1 MAPHLYLKQHQDREA
16 DVQMKGIL
24 MPLAGLLEMI
34 ELICAWIAALL
45 IIYVML
51 TIAGDVVGRY
61 FLNSP
66 IGWAIEF
73 AEYALMAIPFLS
85 MAWLVRVGGH
95 VSIDLVLNALHRRMR
110 YILGIVVNLL
120 ATATCGLAAYF
131 AILTTLSQ
139 YEREVM
145 TIGIYPIE
153 KYLLISVVAF
163 GLVLTFIEFLRAT
176 FRALSEPV

>member
-1 MAPHLYLKQHQDREA
+1 MN
-16 DVQMKGIL
+16 GIL
-24 MPLAGLLEMI
+24 EPLAGVLEAI
-34 ELICAWIAALL
+34 ERLCAWIAALL
-45 IIYVML
+45 VVYVML

-95 VSIDLVLNALHRRMR
+95 VNIDIVLNALHPWLRR
-110 YILGIVVNLL
+110 ILGIVVNLL
-120 ATATCGLAAYF
+120 AAATCGLAAYF
-131 AILTTLSQ
+131 AILTALSQ

-145 TIGIYPIE
+145 TIGIYPVE

-163 GLVLTFIEFLRAT
+163 GLGLTFIEFLRAT
-176 FRALSEPV
+176 VRAIKEPR

>member
-1 MAPHLYLKQHQDREA
+1 MD
-16 DVQMKGIL
+16 GIL
-24 MPLAGLLEMI
+24 EPLAWLLDKI

-45 IIYVML
+45 VVYVML

-95 VSIDLVLNALHRRMR
+95 VSIDLVLNALHRRLR
-110 YILGIVVNLL
+110 HILNIAVNLL
-120 ATATCGLAAYF
+120 AAATCGLAAYF

-139 YEREVM
+139 YERDVM
-145 TIGIYPIE
+145 TIGIYPVE

-163 GLVLTFIEFLRAT
+163 GLGLTFIEFLRAAI
-176 FRALSEPV
+176 RALREPV